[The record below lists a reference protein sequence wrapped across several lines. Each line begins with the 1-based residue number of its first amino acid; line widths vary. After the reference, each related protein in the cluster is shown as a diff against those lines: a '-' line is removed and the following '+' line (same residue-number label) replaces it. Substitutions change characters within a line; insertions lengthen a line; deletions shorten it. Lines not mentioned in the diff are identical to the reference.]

1 MTGSS
6 HSTERPM
13 RSHAPCC
20 GVALPVRIRG
30 MDVRLRA
37 CIDSREAILGEWFG
51 MMVGN
56 LCRFLVEIVGW
67 VDSRLFWIEDGADLS
82 VRCFDLC
89 HEIELFGV

>member
-1 MTGSS
+1 
-6 HSTERPM
+6 
-13 RSHAPCC
+13 
-20 GVALPVRIRG
+20 
-30 MDVRLRA
+30 
-37 CIDSREAILGEWFG
+37 

-89 HEIELFGV
+89 HEIELTRIREEGITGTFHKEHHRCQRRMVMHFFDDSGLARIQLHN